1 MRMESHEIK
10 KENDQL
16 RIEIIRMVMQI
27 SSTKILKRIRTSLE
41 YAELQ
46 EQQDRPMNIME
57 IAEVLDISDMM
68 KILGV
73 ISERDMNSPAA
84 QQIKETFSAVLDNC
98 TDVSS
103 PAE

>member
-1 MRMESHEIK
+1 MRMESHETK

-57 IAEVLDISDMM
+57 IAKVLDISDMM

-73 ISERDMNSPAA
+73 ISEGNMNSPAA
-84 QQIKETFSAVLDNC
+84 QQIKETFC